1 MKTPFTF
8 VCLAVAALTLAAP
21 AGRAQG
27 GTPVTAAPGAADA
40 RPGGGEVYGRPF
52 SFAGPPRRQR
62 RGVDGSVVYMV
73 ANSHIDTQW
82 NWTVQDTIRQWVP
95 RTFFD
100 NFKLFEKFPNYKFN
114 FEGVI
119 HYMFF
124 KEYHPEAWPTLQ
136 SYVSQGRWKLAG
148 SWLDAV
154 DTNVPSSES
163 LMRQALYGRRFFRQ
177 EFGHASED
185 IYLPDCFG
193 FSYSL
198 PSVAAHSGF
207 RSFSTQKLTWG
218 GAIPSP
224 FAVGLWRGVDGS
236 SLIASLRGGNYV
248 AQVRSNPTSNS
259 YWGGELTEL
268 GGGRR
273 VGFRYFGVGDQGG
286 APDDISVSK
295 VEEGLT
301 KPNGPVEIRHAAA
314 EQLGKDLTPEEVMA
328 LPVYE
333 GELLMKT
340 HGVGCYT
347 SQAAMKKW
355 NRRNE
360 QLGDAAE
367 RACLAAEYSNGT
379 PYPRERLREAWTRF
393 LYHQFHDDL
402 TGTSIPQAYLFSWND
417 ELLSLNQFASVT
429 ADGVGAVAAEMD
441 TRAEGVPLV
450 VYNPL
455 AAPRRDPVEATVRF
469 DATAPRF
476 VRVFDPANGAEVP
489 SQILSAE
496 PGAVR
501 LLLLADVPSTGFK
514 VYDVRPADAPSQV
527 KGRLAAAADR
537 LESARYLVKFNSN
550 GDVSGVYDKEA
561 GAELLRGPATI
572 QLLDNKFT
580 ELWDDKYVDWPAW
593 EIKWETLNR
602 PPAAR
607 LSAPSVKVVERGPV
621 RATVEVTRSARGSTF
636 VQRVSLTEGGDRVDF
651 DTHVDW
657 KTPGMLVKAAFPLRA
672 SNPKATYDLGL
683 GTIQRGNSHENL
695 YEVPG
700 QQWADVADAGG
711 AYGVSILNDGK
722 YGWDK
727 PDDRTLRLTLLHT
740 PAVNKRY
747 VYQGT
752 NDIGRHRFTYSI
764 AGHKSD
770 WRAGRIPARAARLN
784 QPLEVFQTAAHAG
797 RLGKSFSMLR
807 LSNDGESQV
816 AVRAFKKA
824 EDSDEVVLRLQEL
837 YGRSARGVEVALA
850 EDIAAVREV
859 NAAEEETASP
869 GLSGLRAGRLIF
881 DLGAY
886 QPRTF
891 ALKMRGAPGGSGGA
905 PQSVAV
911 ALPFDLDGISTNADR
926 RDGDFDGTGRS
937 LASELLPQ
945 AVTLDGIHFKTG
957 DRTDGARNVLV
968 SRGQEIKLPEGAYN
982 RLYVLAAAVGGD
994 AEGAF
999 TITTRDGKARD
1010 TVLGVKDWSGVT
1022 GQWDSRLVDDRIARE
1037 VFAPPEVLA
1046 GGKWSDETVF
1056 SQLVMRL
1063 TPYNQIEGLANLR
1076 PAFIKRDEVGWVGT
1090 HRHAPAGDEPYIF
1103 CNLFKYRLD
1112 LPQGATTLTLPKNS
1126 RIRIVAVSVAKNT
1139 NDDTSPASHLYEG
1152 SDAGTASRL

>member
-1 MKTPFTF
+1 MRITFTL
-8 VCLAVAALTLAAP
+8 VCLAVAALTLTAP

-27 GTPVTAAPGAADA
+27 RAPVSAAPGAAEV
-40 RPGGGEVYGRPF
+40 RPGGEVYGRHF
-52 SFAGPPRRQR
+52 SFAGTPPRQR
-62 RGVDGSVVYMV
+62 RGVEGSVVYMV

-100 NFKLFEKFPNYKFN
+100 NFKLFEKFPDYKFN

-136 SYVSQGRWKLAG
+136 SYVAKGRWKLAG

-193 FSYSL
+193 FSYAL
-198 PSVAAHSGF
+198 PSVAAHTGF

-224 FAVGLWRGVDGS
+224 FAVGRWRGADGS
-236 SLIASLRGGNYV
+236 SLIASLRSGNYV

-259 YWGGELTEL
+259 YWGGEMTEL

-314 EQLGKDLTPEEVMA
+314 EQLGKDLTPEEAAA
-328 LPVYE
+328 LPVYD
-333 GELLMKT
+333 GELVMKT

-367 RACLAAEYSNGT
+367 RACLAAEYANGT

-417 ELLSLNQFASVT
+417 ELLSLNQFAT
-429 ADGVGAVAAEMD
+429 AAADGVGAVAAEMD

-455 AAPRRDPVEATVRF
+455 AVPRRDPVEATVRF
-469 DATAPRF
+469 DGPAPRS
-476 VRVFDPANGAEVP
+476 VRVFDPATGAEVP

-514 VYDVRPADAPSQV
+514 VYDVRPTDAPSQV
-527 KGRLAAAADR
+527 KGRLAAGSDR
-537 LESARYLVKFNSN
+537 LESARYLVKFDAN

-572 QLLDNKFT
+572 ELLDNKFT
-580 ELWDDKYVDWPAW
+580 ELWDEKVIDWPAW

-607 LSAPSVKVVERGPV
+607 LSAPSVKVVELGPV
-621 RATVEVTRSARGSTF
+621 RATVEVTRRVKGSTF

-651 DTHVDW
+651 DTNIDW

-700 QQWADVADAGG
+700 QQWADVTDAGG

-727 PDDRTLRLTLLHT
+727 PGDDTLRLTLLHT

-770 WRAGRIPARAARLN
+770 WRAGRIPSRAARLN

-807 LSNDGESQV
+807 LSNDVENQV

-824 EDSDEVVLRLQEL
+824 EDSEELVLRLQEL
-837 YGRSARGVEVALA
+837 YGRPARRVEVALA
-850 EDIAAVREV
+850 GEIAAVREV
-859 NAAEEETASP
+859 NAAEEETPAAGPSKL
-869 GLSGLRAGRLIF
+869 GGGRLTV

-891 ALKMRGAPGGSGGA
+891 ALKMRGAARGSGGA
-905 PQSVAV
+905 PHSVAV

-926 RDGDFDGTGRS
+926 RDGDFDGKGRS
-937 LASELLPQ
+937 LASELLPPT
-945 AVTLDGIHFKTG
+945 VTIDGIHFKTG
-957 DRTDGARNVLV
+957 DRADGAKNVLV
-968 SRGQEIKLPEGAYN
+968 SQGQEITLPEGNYN
-982 RLYVLAAAVGGD
+982 RLYVLAAAIGGD
-994 AEGAF
+994 EEGAF
-999 TITTRDGKARD
+999 TVTTRDGKTRD

-1063 TPYNQIEGLANLR
+1063 TPDNQIEGLTNLR
-1076 PAFIKRDEVGWVGT
+1076 PAFVKRDEVGWVGT
-1090 HRHAPAGDEPYIF
+1090 HRHAPAGDEPYVF

-1139 NDDTSPASHLYEG
+1139 NDDTSPARHLY
-1152 SDAGTASRL
+1152 